1 MTLVT
6 AWAAPWP
13 RLRRR
18 ASFGACVR
26 RDRGVHAK
34 ESGALCHSR
43 QKCDVLVISLLARL
57 DACIVRQSLARVP
70 FFRERKQSHRRESV
84 WCASLLSFPPSR
96 PFGVMSPSPCRVTL
110 HVAWPVSGLGGPFG
124 PFFLYSDYYVLVTV
138 YVILGRDPR
147 RWGLIVEGGPPKK
160 SSQLG
165 F

>member
-1 MTLVT
+1 MCLRIQALLDSSRAARYVDGADAPVQLWTVTLVT

-26 RDRGVHAK
+26 RDRGVQAM

-70 FFRERKQSHRRESV
+70 FFRGRKQSHRRESV
-84 WCASLLSFPPSR
+84 WCACCLSR
-96 PFGVMSPSPCRVTL
+96 PPALLGLCVPHRAASHSMWRGRCR
-110 HVAWPVSGLGGPFG
+110 AWGGP
-124 PFFLYSDYYVLVTV
+124 LVPSFSIAITM
-138 YVILGRDPR
+138 Y
-147 RWGLIVEGGPPKK
+147 
-160 SSQLG
+160 
-165 F
+165 